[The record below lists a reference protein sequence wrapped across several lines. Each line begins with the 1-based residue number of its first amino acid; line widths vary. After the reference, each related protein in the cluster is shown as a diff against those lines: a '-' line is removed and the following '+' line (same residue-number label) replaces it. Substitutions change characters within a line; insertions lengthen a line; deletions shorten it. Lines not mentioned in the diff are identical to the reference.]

1 MSPGALGTDPQSA
14 TTVRPDRPGGR
25 WAATAAPAPAP
36 APATAPYL
44 PVSNGVGTR
53 GGSPYPAHPSGSG
66 SWTRFRQQVR
76 GLLGAYC
83 HQEPDH
89 LDHRPGT
96 AEDHGP
102 TLPSYLGLNRLR

>member
-1 MSPGALGTDPQSA
+1 VSPGALGTDPQSA

-25 WAATAAPAPAP
+25 WAATESP

-44 PVSNGVGTR
+44 PVIDGVGTR
-53 GGSPYPAHPSGSG
+53 GGSLDPAHPSGSG

-83 HQEPDH
+83 HQEPGH
-89 LDHRPGT
+89 PSHRPGAT
-96 AEDHGP
+96 EDHGP